1 MNDLII
7 RIAVRYSRLP
17 VRFDHQCPQL
27 ILGVGPHIYTYRADI
42 AASHTIRPSV
52 GETVRADVVR
62 VRRIGEAAVGIE
74 CQCAVGQA
82 CWPEAKLITPR
93 ERWG

>member
-7 RIAVRYSRLP
+7 RIAVKYSRLP
-17 VRFDHQCPQL
+17 VRCDHQCTQL
-27 ILGVGPHIYTYRADI
+27 ILGVGSHIYTYRADI
-42 AASHTIRPSV
+42 TATHAIRPSV
-52 GETVRADVVR
+52 GENIRADVVR
-62 VRRIGEAAVGIE
+62 VRGVGEGTVGIE

-82 CWPEAKLITPR
+82 YWPGAKLITPR